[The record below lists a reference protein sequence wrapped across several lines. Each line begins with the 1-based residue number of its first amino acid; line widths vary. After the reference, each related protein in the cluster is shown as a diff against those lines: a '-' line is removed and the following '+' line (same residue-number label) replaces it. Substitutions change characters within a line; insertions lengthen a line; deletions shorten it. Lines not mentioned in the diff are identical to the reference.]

1 MSMILNWYQKDF
13 LAKAPNLAAYVDRYR
28 PEPIPAGY
36 EIEFIEYDWTLNAQ

>member
-1 MSMILNWYQKDF
+1 MILNWYQKDF
-13 LAKAPNLAAYVDRYR
+13 LAKAPSLAAYVDRYR